1 MKKFLKTGLPIIPLA
16 IMLLS
21 TTAFANLAGNAK
33 NGEILYKNCIPC
45 HGNNASK
52 MSQGLSQDAFFDMKL
67 MGIKS
72 AFFED
77 PKALTMQ
84 TKINTMNMKELH
96 DLAAYITQKN

>member
-21 TTAFANLAGNAK
+21 TSALANLAGDSK
-33 NGEILYKNCIPC
+33 KGEMLYKNCVPC

-52 MSQGLSQDAFFDMKL
+52 MSSGLSQDEFYDMKL

-72 AFFED
+72 AFFENK
-77 PKALTMQ
+77 KALTMQ
-84 TKINTMNMKELH
+84 TKINTMSMQELH
-96 DLAAYITQKN
+96 DLAAYITQIK